1 MIYNE
6 STKSFIKLETALK
19 ELGFDQQTIDLALEY
34 LDITKPRNNDLMR
47 KITTRYYPKL
57 MQYSYREKLIKAVK
71 SEIINSDSK
80 ELKDRYIIFSSMATG
95 PYFRYMYMKPLT
107 DFYGE
112 NAEAVWIS
120 TEISHRSDQ
129 SIHYVFTVNPIY
141 SADVAIRTF
150 KYVSPDD
157 IIAQLLLCV
166 YALDATELPKK
177 SLLGKT
183 KIPDT
188 AAIAIK
194 KLCEVVEKKPKTT
207 TAVFCLFL
215 AAYAEASYFVKEYR
229 AFFNKNIVKYCDDLT
244 QGLIYMKLSTTRI
257 FDLIEAQPQC
267 LTDRYILHFVKLPD
281 KNGNYPVQM
290 VKLAKDHPDIFIQ
303 TMKNARFDLGIIME
317 KMLKATDPNYDAKAV
332 GLKAAQQEHI
342 SKNILREERLTC
354 SSHTRISRMTMS
366 S

>member
-1 MIYNE
+1 
-6 STKSFIKLETALK
+6 
-19 ELGFDQQTIDLALEY
+19 
-34 LDITKPRNNDLMR
+34 
-47 KITTRYYPKL
+47 
-57 MQYSYREKLIKAVK
+57 
-71 SEIINSDSK
+71 
-80 ELKDRYIIFSSMATG
+80 
-95 PYFRYMYMKPLT
+95 MKPLT

-215 AAYAEASYFVKEYR
+215 AAYAEASYFAKEYR
-229 AFFNKNIVKYCDDLT
+229 AFFDKNIVKYCDDLT
-244 QGLIYMKLSTTRI
+244 QEMCIR
-257 FDLIEAQPQC
+257 
-267 LTDRYILHFVKLPD
+267 DRYKSTVRI
-281 KNGNYPVQM
+281 G
-290 VKLAKDHPDIFIQ
+290 
-303 TMKNARFDLGIIME
+303 
-317 KMLKATDPNYDAKAV
+317 
-332 GLKAAQQEHI
+332 
-342 SKNILREERLTC
+342 SK
-354 SSHTRISRMTMS
+354 
-366 S
+366 

>member
-6 STKSFIKLETALK
+6 NTKSFIKLETALK

-34 LDITKPRNNDLMR
+34 LDITNPRNNELMR
-47 KITTRYYPKL
+47 KITTRYYPKFR
-57 MQYSYREKLIKAVK
+57 QYNYREKLDKAVK
-71 SEIINSDSK
+71 SEISDTGSD
-80 ELKDRYIIFSSMATG
+80 ELKERYIIFSSMATG
-95 PYFRYMYMKPLT
+95 PYFRYMTNALSCRAYIYSQNKAMYMKPLT

-183 KIPDT
+183 IIPDT

-194 KLCEVVEKKPKTT
+194 KLCEVVEKKPQTT

-215 AAYAEASYFVKEYR
+215 AAYAEASYFAKEYR
-229 AFFNKNIVKYCDDLT
+229 AFFDKNIVKYCDDLT
-244 QGLIYMKLSTTRI
+244 QGLIYMKLSTNRI

-267 LTDRYILHFVKLPD
+267 LTDRYILHLS
-281 KNGNYPVQM
+281 
-290 VKLAKDHPDIFIQ
+290 LI
-303 TMKNARFDLGIIME
+303 
-317 KMLKATDPNYDAKAV
+317 
-332 GLKAAQQEHI
+332 HI
-342 SKNILREERLTC
+342 
-354 SSHTRISRMTMS
+354 
-366 S
+366 